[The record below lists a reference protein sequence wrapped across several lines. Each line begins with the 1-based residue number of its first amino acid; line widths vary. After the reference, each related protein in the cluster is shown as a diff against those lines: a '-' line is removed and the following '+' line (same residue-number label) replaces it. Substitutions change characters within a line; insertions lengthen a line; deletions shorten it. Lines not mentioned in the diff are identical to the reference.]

1 MNGPW
6 EQYGTQPVEDGPW
19 ARYSGM
25 PDTAAP
31 NMGAFGI
38 PEAAANIVTGTA
50 ASALGGLAGAGT
62 FLGGLATGKSAGESL
77 DAAGQ
82 NLSAVQDRFTYQP
95 RSAEGKAIAHVAGL
109 PFEYATKAGQWVG
122 EQAGKPFGLEDEG
135 NLAGGLA
142 VGAGLTLLGGKQ
154 ALRAAPKIV
163 PTAQAWFDAA
173 KAEAAGMRVPD
184 APAGY
189 SPSKLAELQAASV
202 RDAPRLD
209 AAAAAQRLDVS
220 LDPAVSNPTLGNR
233 FKSWAAGETE
243 LDSALSAKNARK
255 WGEAQAQELGI
266 PNLSID
272 ALKAGRERAG
282 APYREVKAI
291 PDIASG
297 AQVTAAIEGVLKR
310 DGMTPAVA
318 DYVRKDVAPLVDKVA
333 TMSEAGING
342 ADVVNLTKKLRKD
355 ANTTYKNPFPE
366 VGARALAD
374 ARIAVSKALEDLAAQ
389 RLATLDKEM
398 PGKGYGDLADRWKA
412 SREYIA
418 KSHVAENATN
428 LDTGVLDPTKIAA
441 LTAKDNALTGVAAD
455 IGKVANNFSKIANP
469 SIERFPVRERLARYG
484 PMGVAG
490 GLVGSLAG
498 APATGALAG
507 MAAGA
512 IGSAVL
518 RKLISSKGYQAK
530 NAFPQDFRPVPAV
543 DPGVIPFVRQP
554 SVAPL
559 SSLAIAPEPQGMDY
573 SSFAKDY
580 RAKQAMDW
588 NQPDTLIARTQAANT
603 ERMAAQ
609 DWLQGE
615 LEKQRR
621 KPTSGGMPMDLD
633 PTTGRLRPADAGL
646 RGATPDVVRSGQDAA
661 LLASAAEKVAAGQRF
676 ALSGAESDAWN
687 LSKVHLA
694 KPDLTKAAPE
704 LRGLSDAAIAEKVAN
719 RQWVA
724 DRIQQLKTEYADWA
738 KAAGEK
744 FRAKQAA
751 AINER
756 ANNPAVLPGAERT
769 MRKVMNS
776 EASRRMELTQR
787 ARKAEMQA
795 QIDALESM
803 SEQLSAPRPGTAI
816 DLGQGPKTR
825 NFLRDLLQP

>member
-1 MNGPW
+1 MATEWDAFPIAGSP
-6 EQYGTQPVEDGPW
+6 P
-19 ARYSGM
+19 SGGSEWDAFPKV
-25 PDTAAP
+25 PDTTP
-31 NMGAFGI
+31 HMGAFGV
-38 PEAAANIVTGTA
+38 PEAAANIVTGTG
-50 ASALGGLAGAGT
+50 ASALGGLFGAGT

-77 DAAGQ
+77 DAANQ
-82 NLSAVQDRFTYQP
+82 NLSDIQNRFTYQP
-95 RSAEGKAIAHVAGL
+95 RSAEGKAVAHVAGL
-109 PFEYATKAGQWVG
+109 PFEYGTKASQWIG
-122 EQAGKPFGLEDEG
+122 EQAGKPFGLGDEG

-142 VGAGLTLLGGKQ
+142 FGTAATLLGGKQ
-154 ALRAAPKIV
+154 ALQAAPRVI
-163 PTAQAWFDAA
+163 PTARAWFDAA
-173 KAEAAGMRVPD
+173 KAEAAGLRVPD

-189 SPSKLAELQAASV
+189 APSKLAELQAASA

-209 AAAAAQRLDVS
+209 AAAAAQRLGVS

-291 PDIASG
+291 PDVASG
-297 AQVTAAIEGVLKR
+297 AQVTAAIEGILAR

-333 TMSEAGING
+333 TMSEGGING

-366 VGARALAD
+366 VGAQALAD
-374 ARIAVSKALEDLAAQ
+374 ARMAVSKALEDLAAQ
-389 RLATLDKEM
+389 RLAALDREM

-412 SREYIA
+412 AREYIA

-498 APATGALAG
+498 SPATGALAG

-530 NAFPQDFRPVPAV
+530 HAFPQDFRPVPIV
-543 DPGVIPFVRQP
+543 DPGIIPFVRQP

-559 SSLAIAPEPQGMDY
+559 SSLAIAPEPQGLDY
-573 SSFAKDY
+573 GAFAKDY
-580 RAKQAMDW
+580 RAKQAMDFA
-588 NQPDTLIARTQAANT
+588 QPDTLIARTQAANT

-621 KPTSGGMPMDLD
+621 QPASGGMPFDLD
-633 PTTGRLRPADAGL
+633 PVTGRLRPADAGL
-646 RGATPDVVRSGQDAA
+646 RGATPATVESAGNN
-661 LLASAAEKVAAGQRF
+661 LASAVDKLSSGRAFSMNAEERV
-676 ALSGAESDAWN
+676 AWN
-687 LSKVHLA
+687 ARKVE
-694 KPDLTKAAPE
+694 LTKAAPE
-704 LRGLSDAAIAEKVAN
+704 LRGLSDSAIASKVAD

-724 DRIQQLKTEYADWA
+724 NRIQQLKTEYADWA
-738 KAAGEK
+738 AAAGER
-744 FRAKQAA
+744 FRAEQAGKL
-751 AINER
+751 NER
-756 ANNPAVLPGAERT
+756 ANNPPVLSGAERT
-769 MRKVMNS
+769 MRKTMNS
-776 EASRRMELTQR
+776 EAARRMELAQR
-787 ARKAEMQA
+787 TRRAEMQA

-803 SEQLSAPRPGTAI
+803 SELLSAPRAGTLR

-825 NFLRDLLQP
+825 SALRDLLPP